1 MEDNKN
7 ELAPEENIDDKD
19 CDDSM
24 IFKDVDTKKRVDK
37 HMSDPHD
44 QITEEDIA
52 NVKTDVTPNTI
63 VKPCADAEDDDDSKG
78 DDGDSKTDN
87 VEGTG
92 SPWTLLNG

>member
-7 ELAPEENIDDKD
+7 DIKFEENIENKD

-24 IFKDVDTKKRVDK
+24 IFKDEDTKKRVDK

-52 NVKTDVTPNTI
+52 NVKTDVTPNTV
-63 VKPCADAEDDDDSKG
+63 VKPCADDEDNNSQE

-92 SPWTLLNG
+92 SPWTILNG

>member
-1 MEDNKN
+1 MEDNKKDRT
-7 ELAPEENIDDKD
+7 PEEIDKKD

-24 IFKDVDTKKRVDK
+24 IFKDENTKKRVDK
-37 HMSDPHD
+37 HMSDPLD
-44 QITEEDIA
+44 QITEDDIA

-63 VKPCADAEDDDDSKG
+63 VKPCDEEDKPEDY
-78 DDGDSKTDN
+78 DGDSKTDN